1 VSNGLVRSIVVILR
15 YAWASPAT
23 VVGLAL
29 SAIALCAGARVRCIG
44 GVIEV
49 GGGPL
54 RTLTSRLPSCASF
67 AAITFGHIVIGVDH
81 DVLREVR
88 EHERVHVQQYERWGL
103 LFFPL
108 YVGSSVIQLLAGGNP
123 YRDNAFEREAY
134 AACAERLSV
143 VPRSG

>member
-1 VSNGLVRSIVVILR
+1 MVVILR

-23 VVGLAL
+23 LIGLAL
-29 SAIALCAGARVRCIG
+29 SAIAFCAGAQVRCIG

-49 GGGPL
+49 GGGHL
-54 RTLTSRLPSCASF
+54 RKLTRYLPSCARF
-67 AAITFGHIVIGVDH
+67 GAITFGHVVVGIDH

-88 EHERVHVQQYERWGL
+88 DHEGVHVQQYERWGL

-108 YVGSSVIQLLAGGNP
+108 YVGSSVIQLLAGRDP

-134 AACAERLSV
+134 ATCAEKLQ
-143 VPRSG
+143 

>member
-1 VSNGLVRSIVVILR
+1 MILR
-15 YAWASPAT
+15 YVWASPAT
-23 VVGLAL
+23 AVGLAL
-29 SAIALCAGARVRCIG
+29 SAVALCAGAHVHCID

-49 GGGPL
+49 GGGHL
-54 RTLTSRLPSCASF
+54 RALTSRLPPCARF
-67 AAITFGHIVIGVDH
+67 AAITFGHVVIGIDH

-108 YVGSSVIQLLAGGNP
+108 YVGSSVIQLLAGRNP

-134 AACAERLSV
+134 AACAEKLS
-143 VPRSG
+143 